1 MRRAAI
7 GFLTLVAAVA
17 TALAAQDRPK
27 PKPPAPPPANNRS
40 QRCLFQIEN
49 VDRQG
54 KVEQTPTGTNY
65 FAGGNVRLRCK
76 GTAITMRSDS
86 VAAFGGTVV
95 KFIGHVRYRDSTL
108 TMDADFGT
116 YYKAG
121 ERWEARG
128 HVVTQ
133 NLHTGSKLTG
143 PSLDYLRELSG
154 VRDTLEMYA
163 VKRPKIEYATP
174 DSTGKRAEPYLIV
187 ADRVRFKGSDRVWA
201 GGTVTI
207 DRSDFAARGDSLRL
221 DTGKGSDG
229 TLLGQSPELRGTKS
243 DSFSLRGN
251 RIDFQLDRRALTYVT
266 AKGAAHAVSNAWNL
280 VADTIALDVND
291 GAVEYSFAWGKT
303 TQPSAT
309 STNYA
314 VKADSLAFDT
324 PAQKLREIRSFGR
337 AWLGGDVD
345 SASGER
351 NWMRGDTLVAAFAQE
366 DSAGTKRTA
375 LHRIE
380 ARRTAQSYHVD
391 PNAKFPTKPSID
403 YSRGDAITLTM
414 RTGEKRG
421 VDRVEI
427 KGEVEG
433 LHLEAAATPADTTG
447 ARPTGNGKPSSQAP
461 APLNLPVRGKP

>member
-1 MRRAAI
+1 MRRAATSFI
-7 GFLTLVAAVA
+7 ALAAA
-17 TALAAQDRPK
+17 AITALPAQDRPK
-27 PKPPAPPPANNRS
+27 PPAQPQPPANKS
-40 QRCLFQIEN
+40 QRCFFQIEN

-54 KVEQTPTGTNY
+54 KVETTPAGTNY

-86 VAAFGGTVV
+86 VASYGGTIVQ
-95 KFIGHVRYRDSTL
+95 FIGHVRYRDSTL
-108 TMDADFGT
+108 TMDADLGT

-133 NLHTGSKLTG
+133 NLKTGSKLTG
-143 PSLDYLRELSG
+143 PSLDYFREMRG

-163 VKRPKIEYATP
+163 VKRPTIAYATT
-174 DSTGKRAEPYLIV
+174 DSAGKRAEPYLIV

-201 GGTVTI
+201 GGAVTV

-221 DTGKGSDG
+221 DTGKGNDG

-251 RIDFQLDRRALTYVT
+251 RIDFQLDRRSLTYVT

-280 VADTIALDVND
+280 AADTIALDVND
-291 GAVEYSFAWGKT
+291 GAVEYAFAWGKT
-303 TQPSAT
+303 TQSSAT
-309 STNYA
+309 STTYA
-314 VKADSLAFDT
+314 IKADSLAFDT
-324 PAQKLREIRSFGR
+324 PGQKLREIRSFGR

-351 NWMRGDTLVAAFAQE
+351 NWMRGDTVFAAFAEE

-375 LHRIE
+375 LRRIE
-380 ARRTAQSYHVD
+380 ARHAAQSYHVD
-391 PNAKFPTKPSID
+391 PSTQFPTKPSID

-414 RTGEKRG
+414 RTGKKRG

-427 KGEVEG
+427 HGEVDG
-433 LHLEAAATPADTTG
+433 LHLEAAVAPADSSAGPKRNGPPPVQTPA
-447 ARPTGNGKPSSQAP
+447 Q
-461 APLNLPVRGKP
+461 LNPPIRGKP